1 LVPTENDG
9 EVLLRFGVVNH
20 PLKLRPLLGLVAADG
35 RIEILADDSA
45 MVLFGQPLDFLPLPV
60 RARLLLGPAHADIGH
75 RGR

>member
-9 EVLLRFGVVNH
+9 KVSLGFGVVNH
-20 PLKLRPLLGLVAADG
+20 PLKLGPLFGLVAADG
-35 RIEILADDSA
+35 RVKVFPDDAA